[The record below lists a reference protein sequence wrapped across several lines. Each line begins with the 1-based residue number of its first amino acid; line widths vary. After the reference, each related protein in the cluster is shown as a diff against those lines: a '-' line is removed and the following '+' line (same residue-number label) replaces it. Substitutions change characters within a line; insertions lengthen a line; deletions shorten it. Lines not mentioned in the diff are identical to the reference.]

1 MSDRT
6 RARSRAGLAAIAALT
21 LCLAACE
28 RSDPG
33 AAARESV
40 RTPSPPPTATSTAP
54 GSSEQGTRPLAEAS
68 PPSAQ
73 NSSDRAHQGEAANGS
88 DAPMKPM
95 DKNEESKAMPE
106 PGQAN
111 DHSTVARDPKLSTQ
125 EPKAS
130 Q

>member
-6 RARSRAGLAAIAALT
+6 SAKSFAGVAAVAGLT
-21 LCLAACE
+21 LCLAACD

-33 AAARESV
+33 AAPRETV

-54 GSSEQGTRPLAEAS
+54 GSSQQGTQPLAEAS
-68 PPSAQ
+68 PSSAQ
-73 NSSDRAHQGEAANGS
+73 KSSDPAHSDETATNS

-95 DKNEESKAMPE
+95 DKNEESKSMPQ
-106 PGQAN
+106 PGQVN
-111 DHSTVARDPKLSTQ
+111 DHSTLAQDPKLQTQ
-125 EPKAS
+125 EPKTT